1 MNTKQ
6 LMGKNANYDSICPN
20 NLNIS
25 SFPRALFFSS
35 EYSKTKEADSTSRS
49 QITIRYLKHPALQHK
64 PETQGRGR
72 TRPPDGWMRI
82 GGRDETVIR
91 PHHQSSR
98 FLSLSTRCCICSSL
112 TTIWVTEKRIQ

>member
-20 NLNIS
+20 TYHHFLDRC
-25 SFPRALFFSS
+25 SFYLKTARQRKQILPAGLKSRSI
-35 EYSKTKEADSTSRS
+35 SKTS
-49 QITIRYLKHPALQHK
+49 ALQHK